1 MLTFDIF
8 SSLAVTCCL
17 QLYHRALTLSQDEV
31 SAALSHT
38 SLDQMWQRDLR
49 PLLVTR
55 YPGSLGGQEVQEVS
69 HLPLLN
75 MFKNK
80 KNSNPSD
87 NSRRS
92 THFVL
97 TCSLLT
103 CVLLGMLA
111 FPHQHIKTTL
121 GSLGAGW
128 EVTLDR
134 FRSMTPYGELPFT
147 NIIATLNPSAKRRLV
162 LACHHDSKYYP
173 PQWHGREF
181 HGATDS
187 AVPCAMMLEL
197 VRALDEELKA
207 QKVVRPH

>member
-1 MLTFDIF
+1 M
-8 SSLAVTCCL
+8 S
-17 QLYHRALTLSQDEV
+17 
-31 SAALSHT
+31 
-38 SLDQMWQRDLR
+38 
-49 PLLVTR
+49 
-55 YPGSLGGQEVQEVS
+55 
-69 HLPLLN
+69 
-75 MFKNK
+75 
-80 KNSNPSD
+80 
-87 NSRRS
+87 
-92 THFVL
+92 

-173 PQWHGREF
+173 PQWHGKEF